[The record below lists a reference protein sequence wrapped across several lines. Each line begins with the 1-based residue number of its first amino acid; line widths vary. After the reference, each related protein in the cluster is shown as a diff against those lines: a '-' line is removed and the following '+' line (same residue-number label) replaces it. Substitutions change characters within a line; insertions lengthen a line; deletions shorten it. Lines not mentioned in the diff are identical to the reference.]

1 MASRKPLYFLT
12 DKLGERMS
20 NEKTM
25 SEQERKQMAGN
36 LQKRILDSMNNSF
49 MSPQTVAWLSNM
61 NEDLRMTGL
70 VNQSLDTVL
79 DYVVIADKIFDEFQ
93 RYAFQYNQSEPNNNF
108 ITSVRRPT
116 QVSSS
121 KYEGFVFNGQS
132 AMIVTAEPKSIK
144 LSFTLP
150 RFVYEQAEL
159 RDQTAPFMTF
169 VAEESA
175 KGEIWKLDDVAL
187 NFALLSVIAKKI
199 FARFIRVARGEILE
213 NEPLKLD
220 LSKPDKP
227 AAEDQSQQS
236 GDYPVH
242 QVSRLDIITESI
254 LQILESV
261 DAEIIAV
268 EAEGIASVKA
278 KTQEKTEFLL
288 KRSAALRA
296 FRTKCAEMAQQWAAV
311 FLGD

>member
-1 MASRKPLYFLT
+1 
-12 DKLGERMS
+12 MS
-20 NEKTM
+20 NEQTM
-25 SEQERKQMAGN
+25 SDQERKQMAGN

-49 MSPQTVAWLSNM
+49 MSAQTVAWLSNM

-70 VNQSLDTVL
+70 VNQPLDTVL
-79 DYVVIADKIFDEFQ
+79 DWIVIVDKIFDEFQ
-93 RYAFQYNQSEPNNNF
+93 RYAFQYNQSEPNNSF

-116 QVSSS
+116 QVTSN
-121 KYEGFVFNGQS
+121 KYEGTVFNSHS

-144 LSFTLP
+144 LAFTHP

-159 RDQTAPFMTF
+159 REQTTPFMVF
-169 VAEESA
+169 HAEDSA
-175 KGEIWKLDDVAL
+175 KGETWKLDDVVL
-187 NFALLSVIAKKI
+187 NFAVLPAIAKKI
-199 FARFIRVARGEILE
+199 FARYIRVARGEVRE

-220 LSKPDKP
+220 LSKDKP
-227 AAEDQSQQS
+227 AAGEQSES
-236 GDYPVH
+236 GEYPVH

-254 LQILESV
+254 LQILENI

-278 KTQEKTEFLL
+278 KTQEKTELLL

-296 FRTKCAEMAQQWAAV
+296 FRQKAADMAQSWAAV
-311 FLGD
+311 FLGG

>member
-1 MASRKPLYFLT
+1 
-12 DKLGERMS
+12 MS
-20 NEKTM
+20 NETM
-25 SEQERKQMAGN
+25 SDQERKQMAGN

-79 DYVVIADKIFDEFQ
+79 DWIVISDKIFDEFQ
-93 RYAFQYNQSEPNNNF
+93 RYAFQYNQSEPNNSF
-108 ITSVRRPT
+108 IASVRRPA
-116 QVSSS
+116 QVTSS
-121 KYEGFVFNGQS
+121 KYEGFVFNSQS
-132 AMIVTAEPKSIK
+132 AMIVTVEPKSIT

-150 RFVYEQAEL
+150 RFVYESTEL
-159 RDQTAPFMTF
+159 REQTTPFMVF
-169 VAEESA
+169 HVEESA
-175 KGEIWKLDDVAL
+175 KGDIWKLDDVAL
-187 NFALLSVIAKKI
+187 NIAVLPAVAKKI
-199 FARFIRVARGEILE
+199 FARFVRVSRGEIRQD
-213 NEPLKLD
+213 EPLKLD
-220 LSKPDKP
+220 LSKPDK
-227 AAEDQSQQS
+227 AAAGEQSSQS

-261 DAEIIAV
+261 DAEIISV

-296 FRTKCAEMAQQWAAV
+296 FRTKSAEMAQQWAAV